1 MSGGS
6 EERLAQAVGRAM
18 YDADNASRAL
28 GMVLDEIRPGLARM
42 RMTVR
47 GDMIN
52 GHDLCHG
59 GLIFTL
65 ADSAFAFACNARNQ
79 VTVAAGAEIHFIS
92 SAKKGETLVA
102 VARERAGAG
111 RSGIYDIEVS
121 DSASGRLIALFR
133 GRSHRIEGVIV
144 KEAPHSRP
152 LPVGE
157 GPASAGG

>member
-1 MSGGS
+1 MS
-6 EERLAQAVGRAM
+6 EPAAERVAQAVGRAM
-18 YDADNASRAL
+18 YDDDNASRAL
-28 GMVLDEIRPGLARM
+28 GMVLEEIGPGRARM

-47 GDMIN
+47 DDMIN

-92 SAKKGETLVA
+92 PARRGETLVA
-102 VARERAGAG
+102 VARERASAG

-121 DSASGRLIALFR
+121 DSASGRLVALFR
-133 GRSHRIEGVIV
+133 GRSHRIEGSIV
-144 KEAPHSRP
+144 DPSKIAP
-152 LPVGE
+152 
-157 GPASAGG
+157 